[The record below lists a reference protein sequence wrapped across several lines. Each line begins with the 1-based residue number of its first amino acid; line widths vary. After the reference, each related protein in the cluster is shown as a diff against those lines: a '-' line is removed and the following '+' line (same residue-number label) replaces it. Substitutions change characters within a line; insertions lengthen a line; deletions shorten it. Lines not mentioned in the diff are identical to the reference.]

1 MYPRLEDHDLVRA
14 YPHVSGMQMDVLFFT
29 HTNKEN
35 GADDSVSKYNDFEV
49 RIPVHLKPDNTQW
62 ILGRDDT

>member
-1 MYPRLEDHDLVRA
+1 MILYPRLEDNELVRA
-14 YPHVSGMQMDVLFFT
+14 YPHVSGMQKDVLFFT

-49 RIPVHLKPDNTQW
+49 RIA
-62 ILGRDDT
+62 RA